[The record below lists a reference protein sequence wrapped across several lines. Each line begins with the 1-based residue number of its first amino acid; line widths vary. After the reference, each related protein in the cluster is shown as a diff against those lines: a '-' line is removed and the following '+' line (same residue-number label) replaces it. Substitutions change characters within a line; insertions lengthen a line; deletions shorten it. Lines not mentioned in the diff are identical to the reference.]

1 MSVMSPRTPVTSR
14 LRPQYQELL
23 FRFVFHGVS
32 QVLVLRSVRI
42 LFDRFVLGMF
52 LVNKEV
58 KIAEGAALPP
68 RFLARVKNASA
79 RCHQDTK
86 SFASANPL

>member
-32 QVLVLRSVRI
+32 QVLVLRSVRF

-58 KIAEGAALPP
+58 
-68 RFLARVKNASA
+68 
-79 RCHQDTK
+79 
-86 SFASANPL
+86 